1 VSGYTREEHTHL
13 AVAAAIAA
21 GRVDAGLGVMAA
33 ARAFGLGFVPVT
45 REPYD
50 LVLTTETLEQPVMA
64 PLWALLEQPAFRD
77 AVEALGGYG
86 VEDMGRRI
94 R

>member
-1 VSGYTREEHTHL
+1 MAA
-13 AVAAAIAA
+13 AVAA
-21 GRVDAGLGVMAA
+21 GRADAGLGVMAA
-33 ARAFGLGFVPVT
+33 ARAFGLDFVPVT

-50 LVLTTETLEQPVMA
+50 LVLAAQTLEDPRSR
-64 PLWALLEQPAFRD
+64 PLWALLEQPAFRA

-86 VEDMGRRI
+86 STEMGRRI